1 MFVLILACGT
11 DKPTQPQPVDQSS
24 LLLSKLVVS
33 MVPGGSETVT
43 LSATDANG
51 SPSECAV
58 SNSDPGV
65 ASVTITDSTMQ
76 ITGLSYGITNL
87 TITNGS
93 GKSCILP
100 VEVYDK
106 NILDVGEFLITYT
119 DNFISTHYANSF
131 IPIVPEGFYALGGLL
146 TTPDIYYPDGMFTA
160 MAVKPK
166 PGSDAIAFT
175 DSFTTPEGVYSNVV
189 WKPIPPAGYKAMGYK
204 VTIEG
209 APPDSQACIRED
221 LTITGAIDSAINID
235 NGYQFSSWAIGAPF
249 CGPHSGAYLAPGT
262 FIFCEHSIDPPTN
275 DPLMNVL
282 NVDLP
287 MLAEAPDQEFA
298 PRLTSLAPPPDVTAP
313 MMEKALL
320 APFSVITDML
330 NDMAWQ
336 MDNSP
341 TYRVKR
347 QVFYKCLYHNYNQ
360 TDVMQTNNF
369 ERVVG
374 ISTTQSEEFR
384 TQAGI
389 SISAELGVSFSPAV
403 SAKIAATVSYE
414 VGYRRLTGITEF
426 EERHVST
433 SLNIPPSKAGAIWQR
448 YNRFTLYRHNGN
460 AMEVVGVQ
468 EIGIESYVTD
478 VYPDN

>member
-11 DKPTQPQPVDQSS
+11 DKPTQSQPVNQGS

-51 SPSECAV
+51 SPSECTV

-93 GKSCILP
+93 GNNCTLP

-106 NILDVGEFLITYT
+106 TILDAGEFLITYT
-119 DNFISTHYANSF
+119 DNYIDAHYGNLF
-131 IPIVPEGFYALGGLL
+131 IPIAPEGFYALGGMW
-146 TTPDIYYPDGMFTA
+146 TSDFAFPDGKISV
-160 MAVKPK
+160 MAVKPR

-175 DSFTTPEGVYSNVV
+175 HSFITTVEKFSGRL
-189 WKPIPPAGYKAMGYK
+189 WKPIPPAGYKAMGYV
-204 VTIEG
+204 VTMPG
-209 APPDSQACIRED
+209 VPPDSQACIRED
-221 LTITGAIDSAINID
+221 LTTAGSLDSTVYSDSASWFAGWAID
-235 NGYQFSSWAIGAPF
+235 APF

-262 FIFCEHSIDPPTN
+262 FTFSEYSLNPPID

-287 MLAEAPDQEFA
+287 MLAEAPEQDFA
-298 PRLTSLAPPPDVTAP
+298 PRLTSFAPPPVETAP
-313 MMEKALL
+313 TMGKALL

-330 NDMAWQ
+330 NDIAWQ

-341 TYRVKR
+341 TYRVER
-347 QVFYKCLYHNYNQ
+347 QVFYRCLYHNYNQ
-360 TDVMQTNNF
+360 TDVMQTNSF

-374 ISTTQSEEFR
+374 ISTTQSETFR
-384 TQAGI
+384 AQAGI

-403 SAKIAATVSYE
+403 SVKIASTVSYE
-414 VGYRRLTGITEF
+414 VGYQRLTGITEF
-426 EERHVST
+426 EERHVTT
-433 SLNIPPSKAGAIWQR
+433 SLNVPPGKAGAIWQR

-460 AMEVVGVQ
+460 AMEVVGAQ
-468 EIGIESYVTD
+468 EVGIESYVTD